1 MNISERGALAFSWT
15 VTGAKPESPAFDR
28 SKVFMVCIQN
38 YDDHRRLSVTM
49 IGGGRFE
56 VDSRTFP
63 YDIDKAADW
72 LVGGE

>member
-1 MNISERGALAFSWT
+1 MNISQHGALGFSWA
-15 VTGAKPESPAFDR
+15 VTGPKPDAPVFDR

-38 YDDHRRLSVTM
+38 FDDHRRLSVTM
-49 IGGGRFE
+49 IGGARFE

-72 LVGGE
+72 LAGGA

>member
-1 MNISERGALAFSWT
+1 MNISPQGALAFS
-15 VTGAKPESPAFDR
+15 GAVAAPRPEAPAFDR

-49 IGGGRFE
+49 LGGGRFE

>member
-1 MNISERGALAFSWT
+1 MNIPQRGAFAFSST
-15 VTGAKPESPAFDR
+15 VAASKPDAPAFDR

-38 YDDHRRLSVTM
+38 FDDHRRLSVAM
-49 IGGGRFE
+49 LGGARFE

>member
-1 MNISERGALAFSWT
+1 MNIPQHAAQAFSWT
-15 VTGAKPESPAFDR
+15 VAGPTPDAPSFDR

-49 IGGGRFE
+49 IGGARFE

>member
-1 MNISERGALAFSWT
+1 MSISEQGALALSWS
-15 VTGAKPESPAFDR
+15 VQAFRPDAPAFDR

-49 IGGGRFE
+49 LGGGRFE

-63 YDIDKAADW
+63 YDIDMAADW

>member
-1 MNISERGALAFSWT
+1 MNISQHGALAFSWA
-15 VTGAKPESPAFDR
+15 VTALKPDAPAFDR

-38 YDDHRRLSVTM
+38 YDDHRRLRVTM
-49 IGGGRFE
+49 LGGASFE

-72 LVGGE
+72 LVGAE

>member
-1 MNISERGALAFSWT
+1 MSISEYGTLAVSWN
-15 VTGAKPESPAFDR
+15 VSAPKAYAPAFDR
-28 SKVFMVCIQN
+28 SKVFMVRIQN

-49 IGGGRFE
+49 LGGARFE